1 MGRAESPNVAHS
13 PGQRPGETHTAINTF
28 GIFVPT
34 AQKCHAPQAR
44 NPLQSITRKK
54 NFIFMPQSLS
64 KVYLHLVFHIK
75 TKSPRLLEEDLEKI
89 HQYIGQLANDANCQ
103 AIRVGGT
110 KDHVHILCL
119 LSRDITIAK
128 LVEDI
133 KRNSSRWIKSIRNEY
148 RLFCWQ
154 NGYAVFSVSQ
164 SVVQK
169 TAEYIDK
176 QKEHHKK
183 FNFKEEYIKFLQLY
197 QINYND
203 KYDLED

>member
-1 MGRAESPNVAHS
+1 
-13 PGQRPGETHTAINTF
+13 
-28 GIFVPT
+28 
-34 AQKCHAPQAR
+34 
-44 NPLQSITRKK
+44 
-54 NFIFMPQSLS
+54 MPQSLS
-64 KVYLHLVFHIK
+64 KVYLHLVFHVK
-75 TKSPRLLEEDLEKI
+75 TRCPRLLEEDLEKI

-169 TAEYIDK
+169 TAEYIDR
-176 QKEHHKK
+176 QKERHKK

-203 KYDLED
+203 KYVLED

>member
-1 MGRAESPNVAHS
+1 
-13 PGQRPGETHTAINTF
+13 
-28 GIFVPT
+28 
-34 AQKCHAPQAR
+34 
-44 NPLQSITRKK
+44 
-54 NFIFMPQSLS
+54 MPQSLS

-75 TKSPRLLEEDLEKI
+75 TKSPRLLEDDLEKI
-89 HQYIGQLANDANCQ
+89 HKYIGLLVNEAQCHTV
-103 AIRVGGT
+103 RVGGT

-119 LSRDITIAK
+119 LSREKTIAQ

-133 KRNSSRWIKSIRNEY
+133 KRNSSRWIKSIRDEY
-148 RLFCWQ
+148 SLFSWQ

-169 TAEYIDK
+169 TAEYIDN

-203 KYDLED
+203 KYVLED